1 MGSGEGNK
9 KSNKGIWLILTMISA
24 LITAVCI
31 GWIVIYLIQT
41 YDAQK
46 RLDELQ
52 ENYIKETEAED
63 VIFIQSEEPVE
74 EYDEDTSTKKAFGDE
89 EIEQSKDVNPLSKY
103 DILQKDIDWD
113 LLAEENADIYAW
125 ITVPGTVIDY
135 PVLQHPEQLDY
146 YLNHNL
152 DKSSGYPGC
161 IYTQMLNSKE
171 WDDPQTVLYGHNMKN
186 GTMFAG
192 LHNYEDSVFFEEN
205 PYVYIYT
212 ENYVRV
218 YQIFASYEF
227 ASAHLLLSFDTKNPE
242 TFGAYLE
249 GVFQRDGLKDNFNR
263 EIEVTAE
270 DKIITL
276 STCISNKPDNRYL
289 VQAVLVAEGTTE

>member
-1 MGSGEGNK
+1 MSSKESNK
-9 KSNKGIWLILTMISA
+9 KNSKNIWMILTVIFA

-41 YDAQK
+41 HNAQK
-46 RLDELQ
+46 KLDELK
-52 ENYIKETEAED
+52 ENYVQEIAVEEDGGMNQSETEVEEQ
-63 VIFIQSEEPVE
+63 VKEEPSDE
-74 EYDEDTSTKKAFGDE
+74 GEPKQNEEGNSLAEYDVWT
-89 EIEQSKDVNPLSKY
+89 
-103 DILQKDIDWD
+103 KDIDWSA
-113 LLAEENADIYAW
+113 LAEENADIYAW

-135 PVLQHPEQLDY
+135 PVLQHSEQLDY

-161 IYTQMLNSKE
+161 IYTQSLNSKE

-227 ASAHLLLSFDTKNPE
+227 TSAHLLLSFDTKNPE
-242 TFGAYLE
+242 TFGAYLD

-263 EIEVTAE
+263 ELEVTAE

-289 VQAVLVAEGTTE
+289 VQAVLVAEGTIE

>member
-1 MGSGEGNK
+1 MSSKESNK
-9 KSNKGIWLILTMISA
+9 KNSKNIWMILTVFFA
-24 LITAVCI
+24 LITAACI

-41 YDAQK
+41 HNAQK
-46 RLDELQ
+46 KLDELK
-52 ENYIKETEAED
+52 ENYIQEIAVEEDGDMNQSETEVENRVKD
-63 VIFIQSEEPVE
+63 ESSDEGEPKQSEEENPLD
-74 EYDEDTSTKKAFGDE
+74 EYDVWT
-89 EIEQSKDVNPLSKY
+89 
-103 DILQKDIDWD
+103 KDIDWSA
-113 LLAEENADIYAW
+113 LAEENADIYAW

-161 IYTQMLNSKE
+161 IYTQSLNSKE

-227 ASAHLLLSFDTKNPE
+227 TSAHLLLSFDTKNPE
-242 TFGAYLE
+242 NFGAYLD
-249 GVFQRDGLKDNFNR
+249 GVFQRDGLNDNFNR
-263 EIEVTAE
+263 ELEVTAE

-289 VQAVLVAEGTTE
+289 VQAVLVAEGTIE